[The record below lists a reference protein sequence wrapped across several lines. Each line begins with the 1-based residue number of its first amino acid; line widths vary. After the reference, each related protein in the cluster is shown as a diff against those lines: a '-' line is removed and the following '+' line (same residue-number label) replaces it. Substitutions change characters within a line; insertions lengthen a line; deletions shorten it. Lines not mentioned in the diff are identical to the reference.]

1 MEIIKKITGLIAAPF
16 TPMHKDGSLN
26 KDLIPQYYELLEKN
40 GVRGAFINGS
50 TGEGASLTL
59 KEKMTQAEI
68 WSSCYRK
75 KQSVRIINLV
85 GGTCYQECIEHA
97 IASKE
102 SGVSAI
108 AIVAP
113 YYFKPSDTAI
123 LAEFCTRIGESVP
136 DLPVYFYHIPVL
148 TGVNLPMIDLL
159 KNLSGMLPNFAG
171 IKFTNEDFMDFLL
184 CLNYEGGKYDLLWG
198 SDECMLS
205 ALVLGCKGAVGSTY
219 NYAAPLYHRL
229 IKAFSIGD
237 MQRARMLQQKSIEMI
252 TLLGKYGGLATGK
265 AYMRYIG
272 LDCGEFRLPV
282 KNMSSDSYRNFVIDV
297 KELQMEDLFS
307 KL

>member
-1 MEIIKKITGLIAAPF
+1 MEKIKKITGLIAAPF

-26 KDLIPQYYELLEKN
+26 KDLIPQYYEFLEKS

-75 KQSVRIINLV
+75 RQSVRIINLV

-97 IASKE
+97 VASKE

-113 YYFKPSDTAI
+113 YYFKPPDAAI

-136 DLPVYFYHIPVL
+136 DLPVYFYHVPVH

-171 IKFTNEDFMDFLL
+171 IKFTSDDFMDFLL

-198 SDECMLS
+198 SEECLLS
-205 ALVLGCKGAVGSTY
+205 AFVLGCKGAVGSTY
-219 NYAAPLYHRL
+219 NYAAPLYHKL
-229 IKAFSIGD
+229 IEAFNIGD
-237 MQRARMLQQKSIEMI
+237 MPRARMLQQKSIEMI

-265 AYMRYIG
+265 AFMRYIG

-282 KNMSSDSYRNFVIDV
+282 KNMSSDSYRNFVVDV